1 MKKYLTHKVLKSGN
15 RVRIT
20 LVDSKD
26 EKSYVDVSPKNLE
39 KYLIKFKYGVDFQN
53 GFNLNSLADK
63 YLNSRWQLVLNRRKG
78 SAEGIKT
85 TTYDTEAGW
94 IKHVRKIWGET
105 NLNDISPLFIL
116 DVMIPFLKDF
126 DNYKDITSAEK
137 IYNVFQRIMNFGMER
152 EIINYIKLPKFIK
165 GRKTQQRAVR
175 PTPTVEEVQKILTV
189 VSPYYKV
196 LLLTLATTGLRIGEC
211 LALQWL
217 DIDFDKKT
225 LTIKRSISGNELDV
239 PKTENGF
246 RTIPLADKL
255 LKVLR
260 NFKIDIYKYVDL
272 AKPTNFIFPD
282 NKGSFKNKD
291 TARQQSIYDVNK
303 KFKLNYDFQSFRRF
317 FRTNMEEI
325 YDELKINPL
334 ILDYRFGHASRTVAE
349 RHYIAKHLI
358 NSENES
364 VNVLANKII

>member
-53 GFNLNSLADK
+53 GFTLNSLADK

-94 IKHVRKIWGET
+94 IKHLRKIWGET

-211 LALQWL
+211 LALQWS

-225 LTIKRSISGNELDV
+225 LTIK
-239 PKTENGF
+239 
-246 RTIPLADKL
+246 
-255 LKVLR
+255 
-260 NFKIDIYKYVDL
+260 Y
-272 AKPTNFIFPD
+272 
-282 NKGSFKNKD
+282 
-291 TARQQSIYDVNK
+291 Q
-303 KFKLNYDFQSFRRF
+303 FQEM
-317 FRTNMEEI
+317 N
-325 YDELKINPL
+325 
-334 ILDYRFGHASRTVAE
+334 
-349 RHYIAKHLI
+349 
-358 NSENES
+358 
-364 VNVLANKII
+364 